1 MIEWV
6 DPLYHIYNLNM
17 LTQEKIQKKLDELY
31 PSRNTNIFKE
41 GRASAIAIVETL
53 MATGFMECL
62 KFIADETKNN
72 SIQSQN

>member
-1 MIEWV
+1 
-6 DPLYHIYNLNM
+6 M

-62 KFIADETKNN
+62 KFISDETKNN